1 MVWGII
7 LDRNLFEKAFLK
19 RYKSIWK
26 AEVKDNLATFTA
38 GILKEQTMRKPL
50 LKTLLCLS
58 LLAPFTGSAQDI
70 NVLESGFVNP
80 AEKVQTSVYWYWIS
94 GNISEEGVKKDLYS
108 MKEAGINR
116 AFIGNIGLEG
126 IHTPYKTVPFGSE
139 EWWKILHTA
148 LKTATEL
155 GIEIGIFNSPGWSQS
170 GGPWVKPEQAMR
182 YLASVKAEVSGGK
195 QVEVILAKP
204 DKDFQDVKVI
214 AFPSVEKKATRLS
227 AANTKV
233 TSAMSLQN
241 LNRLIDGDKET
252 VMLFTEKSE
261 KPVAIDFKAD
271 EPFTLRSLQ
280 IFPARQPIQTNARL
294 LVKENG
300 DYRMLSEFK
309 IDRFNAN
316 LNVGFDPYAPV
327 VISVPATTASE
338 FRLKL
343 ANTASGTGLGE
354 VEFSSLPAVER
365 YPEKTLAKMFQTPL
379 PYWHEYQW
387 PVQPETGD
395 PSMVIDPGEVL
406 DISAFL
412 QGDRLVWNAPAR
424 EWTILRTGM
433 LPTGVTNS
441 PADPEATGLEIDKM
455 SRKHVE
461 AHFEAFMGE
470 IYRRIPAEDR
480 ACWKVVVQDSYETG
494 GQNFTDDFLSEFQT
508 RYGYDPLPFLPVY
521 EGYVVK
527 SEDQS
532 DRFLWDLRRLIADK
546 VAYDYVGG
554 LRDVC
559 HKYGLTT
566 WLENYGHWG
575 VPGEFLQYG
584 GQSDEIGGEFWS
596 FGDLGNIENRA
607 ASSCGHIYGK
617 RKISAESFT
626 SGGTPFSCYPAMMK
640 QRGDRFF
647 TEGINNTLLH
657 VYISQPS
664 EEREPGMNAWFSS
677 EFNRL
682 NTWYPQ
688 MDLFTSYLK
697 RVNYMLQQGLN
708 IADVAY
714 FIGED
719 APKMTGIVEPE
730 LPKGYQFDYI
740 NAEVIERD
748 LFVKDGLL
756 TLPHGT
762 QYRILVLPKL
772 ETMRP
777 ELLAKIGKLIE
788 DGAVVLGPAPKR
800 SPSGESF
807 PTADR
812 QVKRLADELWS
823 GLDGRNVKA
832 VKRGKGELLFGMTM
846 EEALKHIG
854 CVPDCGLPAD
864 ALVLYGHRSAGDAE
878 IYFVSNQEDKT
889 IEISPEFRVRSRQ
902 PELWDATTGRIRT
915 LPAYEETAVGT
926 VVPLKLYPYE
936 SAFVVFRRPAV
947 KVAGT
952 GLQLNYPV
960 PQTLVRL
967 DAPWKVS
974 FEKKRRGP
982 ASQTFARLEDIS
994 KNENPD
1000 IRYYSGTI
1008 WYETEFELKKKPE
1021 GELYLNLNDVG
1032 VMAKVK
1038 INDRYAG
1045 GVWTAPYRVNVT
1057 DWVQKGENKVELEVV
1072 TTWMNRLIGDSSL
1085 PESERKTWTPCNSWK
1100 PTDTLQKSGL
1110 IGPVYIESVN

>member
-1 MVWGII
+1 
-7 LDRNLFEKAFLK
+7 
-19 RYKSIWK
+19 
-26 AEVKDNLATFTA
+26 
-38 GILKEQTMRKPL
+38 MRKPL
-50 LKTLLCLS
+50 FKTLLCLS
-58 LLAPFTGSAQDI
+58 LLVPFTGNGQDK
-70 NVLESGFVNP
+70 NALEAGFMNP

-126 IHTPYKTVPFGSE
+126 IHTPYKTVPFYSE
-139 EWWKILHTA
+139 EWWKILHAA

-195 QVEVILAKP
+195 QVEVVLAKP
-204 DKDFQDVKVI
+204 DKDFQDVRVI

-227 AANTKV
+227 AANAKV

-241 LNRLIDGDKET
+241 LNSLIDGDKET
-252 VMLFTEKSE
+252 AVLFTEKSE
-261 KPVAIDFKAD
+261 KPVAIDFRTD
-271 EPFTLRSLQ
+271 QPFTLRSLQ

-300 DYRMLSEFK
+300 GYRMLSEFK

-327 VISVPATTASE
+327 VISVPETTASE
-338 FRLKL
+338 FRLEL
-343 ANTASGTGLGE
+343 ANTASGMGLGE
-354 VEFSSLPAVER
+354 VEFLSLPAVER

-387 PVQPETGD
+387 PVQPEVGD
-395 PSMVIDPGEVL
+395 PSLVIDPGKVL

-412 QGDRLVWNAPAR
+412 QGDRLVWKAPAG

-494 GQNFTDDFLSEFQT
+494 GQNFTDDFLSEFQA
-508 RYGYDPLPFLPVY
+508 RYGYDPLPFLPAY
-521 EGYVVK
+521 EGYVVG
-527 SEDQS
+527 SEDRS

-554 LRDVC
+554 LREVC

-575 VPGEFLQYG
+575 FPGEFLQYG

-617 RKISAESFT
+617 QKISAESFT

-719 APKMTGIVEPE
+719 APKMTGIVDPE

-777 ELLAKIGKLIE
+777 ELLAKIKKLIE

-807 PTADR
+807 PVADR
-812 QVKRLADELWS
+812 QVKKLADELWS
-823 GLDGRNVKA
+823 GLDGRSVKA

-864 ALVLYGHRSAGDAE
+864 APVLYGHRSAEDAD
-878 IYFVSNQEDKT
+878 IYFISNQKDEM
-889 IEISPEFRVRSRQ
+889 IEIRPEFRIRSRQ

-915 LPAYEETAVGT
+915 LPAYEETAAGT

-936 SAFVVFRRPAV
+936 SAFIVFRRSAT
-947 KVAGT
+947 KAEET

-960 PQTLVRL
+960 LQTLVRL

-974 FEKKRRGP
+974 FEEKRRGP

-1008 WYETEFELKKKPE
+1008 WYETEFKLKKKPE

-1038 INDRYAG
+1038 INGQYAG

-1057 DWVQKGENKVELEVV
+1057 DLVRKGKNKVEIEVV
-1072 TTWMNRLIGDSSL
+1072 TTWMNRLIGDSGL

-1110 IGPVYIESVN
+1110 VGPVYIECVN

>member
-1 MVWGII
+1 
-7 LDRNLFEKAFLK
+7 
-19 RYKSIWK
+19 
-26 AEVKDNLATFTA
+26 
-38 GILKEQTMRKPL
+38 MRKPL
-50 LKTLLCLS
+50 FKTLLCLS
-58 LLAPFTGSAQDI
+58 LLVPFTGNGQDK
-70 NVLESGFVNP
+70 NALEAGFMNP

-126 IHTPYKTVPFGSE
+126 IHTPYKTVPFYSE
-139 EWWKILHTA
+139 EWWKILHAA

-195 QVEVILAKP
+195 QVEVVLAKP
-204 DKDFQDVKVI
+204 DKDFQDVRVI

-227 AANTKV
+227 AANAKV

-241 LNRLIDGDKET
+241 LNSLIDGDKET
-252 VMLFTEKSE
+252 AVLFTEKSE
-261 KPVAIDFKAD
+261 KPVAIDFRTD
-271 EPFTLRSLQ
+271 QPFTLRSLQ

-300 DYRMLSEFK
+300 GYRMLSEFK

-327 VISVPATTASE
+327 VISVPETTASE
-338 FRLKL
+338 FRLEL
-343 ANTASGTGLGE
+343 ANTASGMGLGE
-354 VEFSSLPAVER
+354 VEFLSLPAVER

-387 PVQPETGD
+387 PVQPEVGD
-395 PSMVIDPGEVL
+395 PSLVIDPGKVL

-412 QGDRLVWNAPAR
+412 QGDRLIWKAPAG

-494 GQNFTDDFLSEFQT
+494 GQNFTDDFLSEFQA
-508 RYGYDPLPFLPVY
+508 RYGYDPLPFLPAY
-521 EGYVVK
+521 EGYVVG
-527 SEDQS
+527 SEDRS

-575 VPGEFLQYG
+575 FPGEFLQYG

-617 RKISAESFT
+617 QKISVESFT

-719 APKMTGIVEPE
+719 APKMTGIVDPE

-777 ELLAKIGKLIE
+777 ELLAKIKKLIE

-812 QVKRLADELWS
+812 QVEKLAGELWS
-823 GLDGRNVKA
+823 GLDGRSVKA

-846 EEALKHIG
+846 EEALKYIG

-864 ALVLYGHRSAGDAE
+864 APVLYGHRSAGDAD
-878 IYFVSNQEDKT
+878 IYFISNQKDEM
-889 IEISPEFRVRSRQ
+889 IEIRPEFRIRSRQ

-915 LPAYEETAVGT
+915 LPAYEVTAAGT

-936 SAFVVFRRPAV
+936 SAFIVFRRSAT
-947 KVAGT
+947 KAEET

-960 PQTLVRL
+960 LQTLVRL

-974 FEKKRRGP
+974 FEEKRRGP

-1008 WYETEFELKKKPE
+1008 WYETEFKLKKKPE

-1038 INDRYAG
+1038 INGQYAG

-1057 DWVQKGENKVELEVV
+1057 DLVRKGKNKVEIEVV
-1072 TTWMNRLIGDSSL
+1072 TTWMNRLIGDSGL

-1110 IGPVYIESVN
+1110 VGPVYIECVN

>member
-1 MVWGII
+1 
-7 LDRNLFEKAFLK
+7 
-19 RYKSIWK
+19 
-26 AEVKDNLATFTA
+26 
-38 GILKEQTMRKPL
+38 MRKPL
-50 LKTLLCLS
+50 LKTLFSLS
-58 LLAPFTGSAQDI
+58 LLAPFMGSGQDK

-80 AEKVQTSVYWYWIS
+80 AEQVQTSVYWYWIS

-126 IHTPYKTVPFGSE
+126 IQTPYKTVPFYSE
-139 EWWKILHTA
+139 EWWKILHAA

-182 YLASVKAEVSGGK
+182 YLASVKVEVSGGK
-195 QVEVILAKP
+195 QVEVVLTKP

-214 AFPSVEKKATRLS
+214 AFPSIGKKTTRLS

-241 LNRLIDGDKET
+241 LNHLVDGNKET

-261 KPVAIDFKAD
+261 KLVAIDFRTD
-271 EPFTLRSLQ
+271 QPFTLRSLQ

-300 DYRMLSEFK
+300 GYRMLSEFK

-327 VISVPATTASE
+327 VISVPETTASE
-338 FRLKL
+338 FRLEL

-354 VEFSSLPAVER
+354 VEFSSLPIVER

-387 PVQPETGD
+387 PVQPEVGD
-395 PSMVIDPGEVL
+395 PSLVIDPGNVL

-412 QGDRLVWNAPAR
+412 QGDRLVWKAPAG

-494 GQNFTDDFLSEFQT
+494 GQNFTDDFLSEFQA
-508 RYGYDPLPFLPVY
+508 RYGYDPLPFLPAY
-521 EGYVVK
+521 EGYVVG
-527 SEDQS
+527 SEDRS

-554 LRDVC
+554 LREVC
-559 HKYGLTT
+559 HKYGLMT

-575 VPGEFLQYG
+575 FPGEFLQYG

-617 RKISAESFT
+617 QKISAESFT

-719 APKMTGIVEPE
+719 APKMTGIVDPE

-777 ELLAKIGKLIE
+777 ELLAKIKKLIE

-812 QVKRLADELWS
+812 QVEKLAGELGS
-823 GLDGRNVKA
+823 GLDGRSVKA

-846 EEALKHIG
+846 EEALKYIG

-864 ALVLYGHRSAGDAE
+864 APVLYGHRSAGDAD
-878 IYFVSNQEDKT
+878 IYFISNQKDEM
-889 IEISPEFRVRSRQ
+889 IEIRPEFRIRSRQ
-902 PELWDATTGRIRT
+902 PELWDAVTGRIRT
-915 LPAYEETAVGT
+915 LPAYEETATGT
-926 VVPLKLYPYE
+926 VVPLKLHPYE

-947 KVAGT
+947 KAEGT
-952 GLQLNYPV
+952 GLELNYPV

-967 DAPWKVS
+967 DAPWRVS
-974 FEKKRRGP
+974 FEEKRRGP
-982 ASQTFARLEDIS
+982 ASQTFVHLEDIS

-1008 WYETEFELKKKPE
+1008 WYETEFKLKKKPE

-1038 INDRYAG
+1038 INGQYAG
-1045 GVWTAPYRVNVT
+1045 GVWTAPYRVNVS
-1057 DWVQKGENKVELEVV
+1057 DLVRKGKNKVEIEVV
-1072 TTWMNRLIGDSSL
+1072 TTWMNRLIGDSGL

-1100 PTDTLQKSGL
+1100 PADTLQKSGL
-1110 IGPVYIESVN
+1110 IGPVCIECVN

>member
-1 MVWGII
+1 
-7 LDRNLFEKAFLK
+7 
-19 RYKSIWK
+19 
-26 AEVKDNLATFTA
+26 
-38 GILKEQTMRKPL
+38 MRKPL
-50 LKTLLCLS
+50 FKTLLCLS
-58 LLAPFTGSAQDI
+58 LLVPFTGNGQDK
-70 NVLESGFVNP
+70 NALEAGFMNP

-126 IHTPYKTVPFGSE
+126 IHTPYKTVPFYSE
-139 EWWKILHTA
+139 EWWKILHAA

-195 QVEVILAKP
+195 QVEVVLAKP
-204 DKDFQDVKVI
+204 DKDFQDVRVI

-227 AANTKV
+227 AANAKV

-241 LNRLIDGDKET
+241 LNSLIDGDKET
-252 VMLFTEKSE
+252 AVLFTEKSE
-261 KPVAIDFKAD
+261 KPVAIDFRTD
-271 EPFTLRSLQ
+271 QPFTLRSLQ

-300 DYRMLSEFK
+300 GYRMLSEFK

-327 VISVPATTASE
+327 VISVPETTASE
-338 FRLKL
+338 FRLEL
-343 ANTASGTGLGE
+343 ANTASGMGLGE
-354 VEFSSLPAVER
+354 VEFLSLPAVER

-387 PVQPETGD
+387 PVQPEVGD
-395 PSMVIDPGEVL
+395 PSLVIDPGKVL

-412 QGDRLVWNAPAR
+412 QGDRLIWKAPAG

-494 GQNFTDDFLSEFQT
+494 GQNFTDDFLSEFQA
-508 RYGYDPLPFLPVY
+508 RYGYDPLPFLPAY
-521 EGYVVK
+521 EGYVVG
-527 SEDQS
+527 SEDRS

-575 VPGEFLQYG
+575 FPGEFLQYG

-617 RKISAESFT
+617 QKISAESFT

-719 APKMTGIVEPE
+719 APKMTGIVDPE

-756 TLPHGT
+756 MLPHGT

-777 ELLAKIGKLIE
+777 ELLAKIKKLIE

-812 QVKRLADELWS
+812 QVEKLAGELWS
-823 GLDGRNVKA
+823 GLDGRSVKA

-864 ALVLYGHRSAGDAE
+864 APVLYGHRSAEDAD
-878 IYFVSNQEDKT
+878 IYFISNQKDEM
-889 IEISPEFRVRSRQ
+889 IEIRPEFRIRSRQ

-915 LPAYEETAVGT
+915 LPAYEVTAAGT

-936 SAFVVFRRPAV
+936 SAFIVFRRSAT
-947 KVAGT
+947 KAEET

-960 PQTLVRL
+960 LQTLVRL

-974 FEKKRRGP
+974 FEEKRRGP

-1008 WYETEFELKKKPE
+1008 WYETEFKLKKKPE

-1038 INDRYAG
+1038 INGQYAG

-1057 DWVQKGENKVELEVV
+1057 DLVRKGKNKVEIEVV
-1072 TTWMNRLIGDSSL
+1072 TTWMNRLIGDSGL

-1110 IGPVYIESVN
+1110 VGPVYIECVN

>member
-1 MVWGII
+1 
-7 LDRNLFEKAFLK
+7 
-19 RYKSIWK
+19 
-26 AEVKDNLATFTA
+26 
-38 GILKEQTMRKPL
+38 MRKPL
-50 LKTLLCLS
+50 FKTLLCLS
-58 LLAPFTGSAQDI
+58 LLVPFTGNGQDK
-70 NVLESGFVNP
+70 NALEAGFMNP

-126 IHTPYKTVPFGSE
+126 IHTPYKTVPFYSE
-139 EWWKILHTA
+139 EWWKILHAA

-195 QVEVILAKP
+195 QVEVVLAKP
-204 DKDFQDVKVI
+204 DKDFQDVRVI
-214 AFPSVEKKATRLS
+214 AFPSVGKKATRLS
-227 AANTKV
+227 AANAKV

-241 LNRLIDGDKET
+241 LNSLIDGDKET
-252 VMLFTEKSE
+252 AVLFTEKSE
-261 KPVAIDFKAD
+261 KPVAIDFRTD
-271 EPFTLRSLQ
+271 QPFTLRSLQ

-300 DYRMLSEFK
+300 GYRMLSEFK

-327 VISVPATTASE
+327 VISVPETTASE
-338 FRLKL
+338 FRLEL
-343 ANTASGTGLGE
+343 ANTASGMGLGE
-354 VEFSSLPAVER
+354 VEFLSLPAVER

-387 PVQPETGD
+387 PVQPEVGD
-395 PSMVIDPGEVL
+395 PSLVIDPGKVL

-412 QGDRLVWNAPAR
+412 QGDRLVWKAPAG

-494 GQNFTDDFLSEFQT
+494 GQNFTDDFLSEFQA
-508 RYGYDPLPFLPVY
+508 RYGYDPLPFLPAY
-521 EGYVVK
+521 EGYVVG
-527 SEDQS
+527 SEDRS

-554 LRDVC
+554 LREVC

-575 VPGEFLQYG
+575 FPGEFLQYG

-617 RKISAESFT
+617 QKISAESFT

-719 APKMTGIVEPE
+719 APKMTGIVDPE

-777 ELLAKIGKLIE
+777 ELLDKIKKLIE

-812 QVKRLADELWS
+812 QVEKLAGELWS
-823 GLDGRNVKA
+823 GLDGRSVKA

-846 EEALKHIG
+846 EEALKYIG

-864 ALVLYGHRSAGDAE
+864 APVLYGHRSAGDAD
-878 IYFVSNQEDKT
+878 IYFISNQKDEM
-889 IEISPEFRVRSRQ
+889 IEIRPEFRIRSRQ

-915 LPAYEETAVGT
+915 LPAYEETAAGT

-936 SAFVVFRRPAV
+936 SAFVVFRRPAT
-947 KVAGT
+947 KAEGT

-960 PQTLVRL
+960 LQTLVRL

-974 FEKKRRGP
+974 FEEKRRGP

-1008 WYETEFELKKKPE
+1008 WYETEFKLKKKPE

-1038 INDRYAG
+1038 INGQYAG

-1057 DWVQKGENKVELEVV
+1057 DLVRKGKNKVEIEVV
-1072 TTWMNRLIGDSSL
+1072 TTWMNRLIGDSGL

-1110 IGPVYIESVN
+1110 VGPVYIECVN

>member
-1 MVWGII
+1 
-7 LDRNLFEKAFLK
+7 
-19 RYKSIWK
+19 
-26 AEVKDNLATFTA
+26 
-38 GILKEQTMRKPL
+38 MRKPL
-50 LKTLLCLS
+50 FKTLLCLS
-58 LLAPFTGSAQDI
+58 LLVPFTGNGQDK
-70 NVLESGFVNP
+70 NALEAGFMNP

-126 IHTPYKTVPFGSE
+126 IHTPYKTVPFYSE
-139 EWWKILHTA
+139 EWWKILHAA

-195 QVEVILAKP
+195 QVEVVLAKP
-204 DKDFQDVKVI
+204 DKDFQDVRVI

-227 AANTKV
+227 AANAKV

-241 LNRLIDGDKET
+241 LNHLVDGNKET

-261 KPVAIDFKAD
+261 KPVAIDFRTD
-271 EPFTLRSLQ
+271 QPFTLRSLQ

-300 DYRMLSEFK
+300 GYRMLSEFK

-327 VISVPATTASE
+327 VISVPETTASE
-338 FRLKL
+338 FRLEL

-354 VEFSSLPAVER
+354 VEFLSLPAVER

-387 PVQPETGD
+387 SVQPEVGD
-395 PSMVIDPGEVL
+395 PSLVIDPGKVL

-412 QGDRLVWNAPAR
+412 QGDRLIWKAPAG

-494 GQNFTDDFLSEFQT
+494 GQNFTDDFLSEFQA
-508 RYGYDPLPFLPVY
+508 RYGYDPLPFLPAY
-521 EGYVVK
+521 EGYVVG
-527 SEDQS
+527 SEDRS

-554 LRDVC
+554 LREVC

-575 VPGEFLQYG
+575 FPGEFLQYG

-617 RKISAESFT
+617 QKISAESFT

-719 APKMTGIVEPE
+719 APKMTGIVDPE

-777 ELLAKIGKLIE
+777 ELLAKIKKLIE

-812 QVKRLADELWS
+812 QVEKLADELWS
-823 GLDGRNVKA
+823 GLDGRSVKA

-846 EEALKHIG
+846 EEALKYIG

-864 ALVLYGHRSAGDAE
+864 APVLYGHRSAGDAD
-878 IYFVSNQEDKT
+878 IYFISNQKDEM
-889 IEISPEFRVRSRQ
+889 IEIRPEFRIRSRQ

-915 LPAYEETAVGT
+915 LPAYEETAAGT

-936 SAFVVFRRPAV
+936 SAFIVFRRPAT
-947 KVAGT
+947 KAEGT

-960 PQTLVRL
+960 LQTLGRL

-974 FEKKRRGP
+974 FEEKRRGP

-1008 WYETEFELKKKPE
+1008 WYETEFKLKKKPE

-1038 INDRYAG
+1038 INGQYAG

-1057 DWVQKGENKVELEVV
+1057 DLVRKGKNKVEIEVV
-1072 TTWMNRLIGDSSL
+1072 TTWMNRLIGDSGL

-1110 IGPVYIESVN
+1110 VGPVYIECVN

>member
-1 MVWGII
+1 
-7 LDRNLFEKAFLK
+7 
-19 RYKSIWK
+19 
-26 AEVKDNLATFTA
+26 
-38 GILKEQTMRKPL
+38 MRKPL
-50 LKTLLCLS
+50 FKTLLCLS
-58 LLAPFTGSAQDI
+58 LLVPFTGNGQDK
-70 NVLESGFVNP
+70 NALEAGFMNP

-126 IHTPYKTVPFGSE
+126 IHTPYKTVPFYSE
-139 EWWKILHTA
+139 EWWKILHAA

-204 DKDFQDVKVI
+204 DKDFQDVRVI
-214 AFPSVEKKATRLS
+214 AFPSVGKKATRLS
-227 AANTKV
+227 AANAKV

-241 LNRLIDGDKET
+241 LNSLIDGDKET
-252 VMLFTEKSE
+252 AVLFTEKSE
-261 KPVAIDFKAD
+261 KPVAIDFRTD
-271 EPFTLRSLQ
+271 QPFTLRSLQ

-300 DYRMLSEFK
+300 GYRMLSEFK

-327 VISVPATTASE
+327 VISVPETTASE
-338 FRLKL
+338 FRLEL

-354 VEFSSLPAVER
+354 VEFLSLPAVER

-387 PVQPETGD
+387 PVQPEVGD
-395 PSMVIDPGEVL
+395 PSLVIDPGKVL

-412 QGDRLVWNAPAR
+412 QGDRLIWKAPAG

-494 GQNFTDDFLSEFQT
+494 GQNFTDDFLSEFQA
-508 RYGYDPLPFLPVY
+508 RYGYDPLPFLPAY
-521 EGYVVK
+521 EGYVVG
-527 SEDQS
+527 SEDRS

-575 VPGEFLQYG
+575 FPGEFLQYG

-617 RKISAESFT
+617 QKISAESFT

-719 APKMTGIVEPE
+719 APKMTGIVDPE

-777 ELLAKIGKLIE
+777 ELLAKIKKLIE

-812 QVKRLADELWS
+812 QVEKLAGELWS
-823 GLDGRNVKA
+823 GLDGRSVKA

-846 EEALKHIG
+846 EEALKYIG

-864 ALVLYGHRSAGDAE
+864 APVLYGHRSAGDAD
-878 IYFVSNQEDKT
+878 IYFISNQKDEM
-889 IEISPEFRVRSRQ
+889 IEIRPEFRIRSRQ

-915 LPAYEETAVGT
+915 LPAYEETAAGT

-936 SAFVVFRRPAV
+936 SAFVVFRRPAT
-947 KVAGT
+947 KAEGT

-960 PQTLVRL
+960 LQTLVRL

-974 FEKKRRGP
+974 FEEKRRGP

-1008 WYETEFELKKKPE
+1008 WYETEFKLKKKPE

-1038 INDRYAG
+1038 INGQYAG

-1057 DWVQKGENKVELEVV
+1057 DLVRKGKNKVEIEVV
-1072 TTWMNRLIGDSSL
+1072 TTWMNRLIGDSGL

-1110 IGPVYIESVN
+1110 VGPVYIECVN

>member
-1 MVWGII
+1 
-7 LDRNLFEKAFLK
+7 
-19 RYKSIWK
+19 
-26 AEVKDNLATFTA
+26 
-38 GILKEQTMRKPL
+38 MRKPL
-50 LKTLLCLS
+50 FKTLLCLS
-58 LLAPFTGSAQDI
+58 LLVPFTGNGQDK
-70 NVLESGFVNP
+70 NALEAGFMNP

-126 IHTPYKTVPFGSE
+126 IHTPYKTVPFYSE
-139 EWWKILHTA
+139 EWWKILHAA

-195 QVEVILAKP
+195 QVEVVLAKP
-204 DKDFQDVKVI
+204 DKDFQDVRVI

-227 AANTKV
+227 VANAKV

-241 LNRLIDGDKET
+241 LNSLIDGDKET
-252 VMLFTEKSE
+252 AVLFTEKSE
-261 KPVAIDFKAD
+261 KPVAIDFRTD
-271 EPFTLRSLQ
+271 QPFTLRSLQ

-300 DYRMLSEFK
+300 GYRMLSEFK

-327 VISVPATTASE
+327 VISVPETTASE
-338 FRLKL
+338 FRLEL

-354 VEFSSLPAVER
+354 VEFLSLPAVER

-387 PVQPETGD
+387 SVQPEVGD
-395 PSMVIDPGEVL
+395 PSLVIDPGKVL

-412 QGDRLVWNAPAR
+412 QGDRLIWKAPAG

-494 GQNFTDDFLSEFQT
+494 GQNFTDDFLSEFQA
-508 RYGYDPLPFLPVY
+508 RYGYDPLPFLPAY
-521 EGYVVK
+521 EGYVVG
-527 SEDQS
+527 SEDRS

-554 LRDVC
+554 LREVC

-575 VPGEFLQYG
+575 FPGEFLQYG

-617 RKISAESFT
+617 QKISAESFT

-719 APKMTGIVEPE
+719 APKMTGIVDPE

-777 ELLAKIGKLIE
+777 ELLAKIKKLIE

-812 QVKRLADELWS
+812 QVEKLAGELWS
-823 GLDGRNVKA
+823 GLDGRSVKA

-846 EEALKHIG
+846 EEALKYIG

-864 ALVLYGHRSAGDAE
+864 APVLYGHRSAGDAD
-878 IYFVSNQEDKT
+878 IYFISNQKDEM
-889 IEISPEFRVRSRQ
+889 IEIRPEFRIRSRQ

-915 LPAYEETAVGT
+915 LPAYEETAAGT

-936 SAFVVFRRPAV
+936 SAFVVFRRPAT
-947 KVAGT
+947 KAEGT

-960 PQTLVRL
+960 LQTLVRL
-967 DAPWKVS
+967 DAPWKVF
-974 FEKKRRGP
+974 FEEKRRGP

-1008 WYETEFELKKKPE
+1008 WYETEFKLKKKPE

-1038 INDRYAG
+1038 INGQYAG

-1057 DWVQKGENKVELEVV
+1057 DLVRKGKNKVEIEVV
-1072 TTWMNRLIGDSSL
+1072 TTWMNRLIGDSGL

-1110 IGPVYIESVN
+1110 VGPVYIECVN

>member
-1 MVWGII
+1 
-7 LDRNLFEKAFLK
+7 
-19 RYKSIWK
+19 
-26 AEVKDNLATFTA
+26 
-38 GILKEQTMRKPL
+38 MRKPL
-50 LKTLLCLS
+50 FKTLLCLS
-58 LLAPFTGSAQDI
+58 LLMPFTGNGQERNA
-70 NVLESGFVNP
+70 LESGFMNP

-126 IHTPYKTVPFGSE
+126 IHTPYKTVPFYSE
-139 EWWKILHTA
+139 EWWKILHAA

-195 QVEVILAKP
+195 QVEVVLAKP

-214 AFPSVEKKATRLS
+214 AFPSVGKKAARLS
-227 AANTKV
+227 VANAKV
-233 TSAMSLQN
+233 TSAMPLQN
-241 LNRLIDGDKET
+241 LNSLIDGDKET
-252 VMLFTEKSE
+252 AVLFTEKSE
-261 KPVAIDFKAD
+261 KPVAIDFRAD
-271 EPFTLRSLQ
+271 VPFTLRSLQ
-280 IFPARQPIQTNARL
+280 IFPARQPIQANARL
-294 LVKENG
+294 WVKENG
-300 DYRMLSEFK
+300 AYRMLSEFK
-309 IDRFNAN
+309 LDRFNAN

-327 VISVPATTASE
+327 VVSVPATTASE
-338 FRLKL
+338 FRLEL
-343 ANTASGTGLGE
+343 ANVGPGMGLSE

-387 PVQPETGD
+387 PVQPETDD
-395 PSMVIDPGEVL
+395 PSLVIDPGKVL

-412 QGDRLVWNAPAR
+412 QGDRLVWKAPAG

-455 SRKHVE
+455 SRKHVK

-494 GQNFTDDFLSEFQT
+494 GQNFTDDFLSEFQA

-532 DRFLWDLRRLIADK
+532 DRFLWDLRRLVADK
-546 VAYDYVGG
+546 IAYDYVGG

-575 VPGEFLQYG
+575 FPGEFLQYG

-617 RKISAESFT
+617 QKISAESFT

-719 APKMTGIVEPE
+719 APKMTGIVDPE

-777 ELLAKIGKLIE
+777 ELLAKIKKLIE
-788 DGAVVLGPAPKR
+788 DGAVVLG
-800 SPSGESF
+800 
-807 PTADR
+807 
-812 QVKRLADELWS
+812 RL
-823 GLDGRNVKA
+823 RNVRR
-832 VKRGKGELLFGMTM
+832 VENLTKR
-846 EEALKHIG
+846 
-854 CVPDCGLPAD
+854 P
-864 ALVLYGHRSAGDAE
+864 
-878 IYFVSNQEDKT
+878 
-889 IEISPEFRVRSRQ
+889 
-902 PELWDATTGRIRT
+902 TGR
-915 LPAYEETAVGT
+915 LKNWPA
-926 VVPLKLYPYE
+926 
-936 SAFVVFRRPAV
+936 
-947 KVAGT
+947 
-952 GLQLNYPV
+952 NY
-960 PQTLVRL
+960 
-967 DAPWKVS
+967 
-974 FEKKRRGP
+974 GP
-982 ASQTFARLEDIS
+982 
-994 KNENPD
+994 
-1000 IRYYSGTI
+1000 
-1008 WYETEFELKKKPE
+1008 
-1021 GELYLNLNDVG
+1021 
-1032 VMAKVK
+1032 
-1038 INDRYAG
+1038 
-1045 GVWTAPYRVNVT
+1045 VWT
-1057 DWVQKGENKVELEVV
+1057 GEA
-1072 TTWMNRLIGDSSL
+1072 
-1085 PESERKTWTPCNSWK
+1085 
-1100 PTDTLQKSGL
+1100 
-1110 IGPVYIESVN
+1110 

>member
-1 MVWGII
+1 
-7 LDRNLFEKAFLK
+7 
-19 RYKSIWK
+19 
-26 AEVKDNLATFTA
+26 
-38 GILKEQTMRKPL
+38 MRKPL
-50 LKTLLCLS
+50 FKTLLCLS
-58 LLAPFTGSAQDI
+58 LLVPFTGNGQDK
-70 NVLESGFVNP
+70 NALEAGFMNP

-126 IHTPYKTVPFGSE
+126 IHTPYKTVPFYSE
-139 EWWKILHTA
+139 EWWKILHAA

-195 QVEVILAKP
+195 QVEVVLAKP
-204 DKDFQDVKVI
+204 DKDFQDVRVI

-227 AANTKV
+227 AANAKV

-241 LNRLIDGDKET
+241 LNSLIDGDKET
-252 VMLFTEKSE
+252 AVLFTEKSE
-261 KPVAIDFKAD
+261 KPVAIDFRTD
-271 EPFTLRSLQ
+271 QPFTLRSLQ

-300 DYRMLSEFK
+300 GYRMLSEFK

-327 VISVPATTASE
+327 VISVPETTASE
-338 FRLKL
+338 FRLEL
-343 ANTASGTGLGE
+343 ANTASGMGLGE
-354 VEFSSLPAVER
+354 VEFLSLPAVER

-387 PVQPETGD
+387 PVQPEVGD
-395 PSMVIDPGEVL
+395 PSLVIDPGKVL

-412 QGDRLVWNAPAR
+412 QGDRFVWKAPAG

-494 GQNFTDDFLSEFQT
+494 GQNFTDDFLSEFQA
-508 RYGYDPLPFLPVY
+508 RYGYDPLPFLPAY
-521 EGYVVK
+521 EGYVVG
-527 SEDQS
+527 SEDRS

-575 VPGEFLQYG
+575 FPGEFLQYG

-617 RKISAESFT
+617 QKISAESFT

-719 APKMTGIVEPE
+719 APKMTGIVDPE

-777 ELLAKIGKLIE
+777 ELLAKIKKLIE

-812 QVKRLADELWS
+812 QVEKLAGELWS
-823 GLDGRNVKA
+823 GLDGRSVKA

-846 EEALKHIG
+846 EEALKYIG

-864 ALVLYGHRSAGDAE
+864 APVLYGHRSAGDAD
-878 IYFVSNQEDKT
+878 IYFISNQKDEM
-889 IEISPEFRVRSRQ
+889 IEIRPEFRIRSRQ

-915 LPAYEETAVGT
+915 LPAYEVTAAGT

-936 SAFVVFRRPAV
+936 SAFIVFRRSAT
-947 KVAGT
+947 KAEGT

-960 PQTLVRL
+960 LQTLVRL

-974 FEKKRRGP
+974 FEEKRRGP

-1008 WYETEFELKKKPE
+1008 WYETEFKLKKKPE

-1038 INDRYAG
+1038 INGQYAG

-1057 DWVQKGENKVELEVV
+1057 DLVRKGKNKVEIEVV
-1072 TTWMNRLIGDSSL
+1072 TTWMNRLIGDSGL

-1110 IGPVYIESVN
+1110 VGPVYIECVN

>member
-1 MVWGII
+1 
-7 LDRNLFEKAFLK
+7 
-19 RYKSIWK
+19 
-26 AEVKDNLATFTA
+26 
-38 GILKEQTMRKPL
+38 MRKPL
-50 LKTLLCLS
+50 FKTLLCLS
-58 LLAPFTGSAQDI
+58 LLVPFTGNGQDK
-70 NVLESGFVNP
+70 NALEAGFMNP

-126 IHTPYKTVPFGSE
+126 IHTPYKTVPFYSE
-139 EWWKILHTA
+139 EWWKILHAA

-195 QVEVILAKP
+195 QVEVVLAKP
-204 DKDFQDVKVI
+204 DKDFQDVRVI

-227 AANTKV
+227 AANAKV

-241 LNRLIDGDKET
+241 LNSLIDGDKET
-252 VMLFTEKSE
+252 AVLFTEKSE
-261 KPVAIDFKAD
+261 KPVAIDFRTD
-271 EPFTLRSLQ
+271 QPFTLRSLQ

-300 DYRMLSEFK
+300 GYRMLSEFK

-327 VISVPATTASE
+327 VISVPETTASE
-338 FRLKL
+338 FRLEL
-343 ANTASGTGLGE
+343 ANTASGMGLGE
-354 VEFSSLPAVER
+354 VEFLSLPAVER

-387 PVQPETGD
+387 PVQPEVGD
-395 PSMVIDPGEVL
+395 PSLVIDPGKVL

-412 QGDRLVWNAPAR
+412 QGDRLVWKAPAG

-494 GQNFTDDFLSEFQT
+494 GQNFTDDFLSEFQA
-508 RYGYDPLPFLPVY
+508 RYGYDPLPFLPAY
-521 EGYVVK
+521 EGYVVG
-527 SEDQS
+527 SEDRS

-554 LRDVC
+554 LREVC

-575 VPGEFLQYG
+575 FPGEFLQYG

-617 RKISAESFT
+617 QKISAESFT

-719 APKMTGIVEPE
+719 APKMTGIVDPE

-777 ELLAKIGKLIE
+777 ELLAKIKKLIE

-812 QVKRLADELWS
+812 QVEKLAGELWS
-823 GLDGRNVKA
+823 GLDGRSVKA

-846 EEALKHIG
+846 EEALKYIG

-864 ALVLYGHRSAGDAE
+864 APVLYGHRSAGDAD
-878 IYFVSNQEDKT
+878 IYFISNQKDEM
-889 IEISPEFRVRSRQ
+889 IEIRPEFRIRSRQ
-902 PELWDATTGRIRT
+902 PEL
-915 LPAYEETAVGT
+915 
-926 VVPLKLYPYE
+926 
-936 SAFVVFRRPAV
+936 
-947 KVAGT
+947 
-952 GLQLNYPV
+952 
-960 PQTLVRL
+960 
-967 DAPWKVS
+967 
-974 FEKKRRGP
+974 
-982 ASQTFARLEDIS
+982 
-994 KNENPD
+994 
-1000 IRYYSGTI
+1000 
-1008 WYETEFELKKKPE
+1008 
-1021 GELYLNLNDVG
+1021 
-1032 VMAKVK
+1032 
-1038 INDRYAG
+1038 
-1045 GVWTAPYRVNVT
+1045 
-1057 DWVQKGENKVELEVV
+1057 
-1072 TTWMNRLIGDSSL
+1072 
-1085 PESERKTWTPCNSWK
+1085 
-1100 PTDTLQKSGL
+1100 
-1110 IGPVYIESVN
+1110 

>member
-1 MVWGII
+1 
-7 LDRNLFEKAFLK
+7 
-19 RYKSIWK
+19 
-26 AEVKDNLATFTA
+26 
-38 GILKEQTMRKPL
+38 MRKPL
-50 LKTLLCLS
+50 FKTLLCLS
-58 LLAPFTGSAQDI
+58 LLVPFTGNGQDK
-70 NVLESGFVNP
+70 NALEAGFMNP

-126 IHTPYKTVPFGSE
+126 IHTPYKTVPFYSE
-139 EWWKILHTA
+139 EWWKILHAA

-195 QVEVILAKP
+195 QVEVVLAKP
-204 DKDFQDVKVI
+204 DKDFQDVRVI

-227 AANTKV
+227 AANAKV

-241 LNRLIDGDKET
+241 LNSLIDGDKET
-252 VMLFTEKSE
+252 AVLFTEKSE
-261 KPVAIDFKAD
+261 KPVAIDFRTD
-271 EPFTLRSLQ
+271 QPFTLRSLQ

-300 DYRMLSEFK
+300 GYRMLSEFK

-327 VISVPATTASE
+327 VISVPETTASE
-338 FRLKL
+338 FRLEL
-343 ANTASGTGLGE
+343 ANTASGMGLGE
-354 VEFSSLPAVER
+354 VEFLSLPAVER

-387 PVQPETGD
+387 PVQPEVGD
-395 PSMVIDPGEVL
+395 PSLVIDPGKVL

-412 QGDRLVWNAPAR
+412 QGDRLVWKAPAG

-494 GQNFTDDFLSEFQT
+494 GQNFTDDFLSEFQA
-508 RYGYDPLPFLPVY
+508 RYGYDPLPFLPAY
-521 EGYVVK
+521 EGYVVG
-527 SEDQS
+527 SEDRS

-554 LRDVC
+554 LREVC

-575 VPGEFLQYG
+575 FPGEFLQYG
-584 GQSDEIGGEFWS
+584 GQSDEIGREFWS

-617 RKISAESFT
+617 QKISAESFT

-719 APKMTGIVEPE
+719 APKMTGIVDPE

-777 ELLAKIGKLIE
+777 ELLAKIKKLIE

-812 QVKRLADELWS
+812 QVEKLAGELWS
-823 GLDGRNVKA
+823 GLDGRSVKA

-846 EEALKHIG
+846 EEALKYIG

-864 ALVLYGHRSAGDAE
+864 APVLYGHRSAGDAD
-878 IYFVSNQEDKT
+878 IYFISNQKDEM
-889 IEISPEFRVRSRQ
+889 IEIRPEFRIRSRQ

-915 LPAYEETAVGT
+915 LPAYEETAAGT

-936 SAFVVFRRPAV
+936 SAFVVFRRPAT
-947 KVAGT
+947 KAEGT

-960 PQTLVRL
+960 LQTLVRL

-974 FEKKRRGP
+974 FEEKRRGP

-1008 WYETEFELKKKPE
+1008 WYETEFKLKKKPE

-1038 INDRYAG
+1038 INGQYAG

-1057 DWVQKGENKVELEVV
+1057 DLVRKGKNKVEIEVV
-1072 TTWMNRLIGDSSL
+1072 TTWMNRLIGDSGL

-1110 IGPVYIESVN
+1110 VGPVYIECVN

>member
-1 MVWGII
+1 
-7 LDRNLFEKAFLK
+7 
-19 RYKSIWK
+19 
-26 AEVKDNLATFTA
+26 
-38 GILKEQTMRKPL
+38 MRKPL
-50 LKTLLCLS
+50 FKTLLCLS
-58 LLAPFTGSAQDI
+58 LLVPFTGNGQDK
-70 NVLESGFVNP
+70 NALEAGFMNP

-126 IHTPYKTVPFGSE
+126 IHTPYKTVPFYSE
-139 EWWKILHTA
+139 EWWKILHAA

-195 QVEVILAKP
+195 QVEVVLAKP
-204 DKDFQDVKVI
+204 DKDFQDVRVI
-214 AFPSVEKKATRLS
+214 AFPSVGKKATRLS
-227 AANTKV
+227 AANAKV

-241 LNRLIDGDKET
+241 LNSLIDGDKET
-252 VMLFTEKSE
+252 AVLFTEKSE
-261 KPVAIDFKAD
+261 KPVAIDFRTD
-271 EPFTLRSLQ
+271 QPFTLHSLQ

-300 DYRMLSEFK
+300 GYRMLSEFK

-327 VISVPATTASE
+327 VISVPETTASE
-338 FRLKL
+338 FRLEL
-343 ANTASGTGLGE
+343 ANTASGMGLGE
-354 VEFSSLPAVER
+354 VEFLSLPAVER

-387 PVQPETGD
+387 PVQPEVGD
-395 PSMVIDPGEVL
+395 PSLVIDPGKVL

-412 QGDRLVWNAPAR
+412 QGDRLVWKAPAG

-494 GQNFTDDFLSEFQT
+494 GQNFTDDFLSEFQA
-508 RYGYDPLPFLPVY
+508 RYGYDPLPFLPAY
-521 EGYVVK
+521 EGYVVG
-527 SEDQS
+527 SEDRS

-546 VAYDYVGG
+546 VAYFYVGG

-575 VPGEFLQYG
+575 FPGEFLQYG

-617 RKISAESFT
+617 QKISVESFT

-719 APKMTGIVEPE
+719 APKMTGIVDPE

-777 ELLAKIGKLIE
+777 ELLAKIKKLIE

-812 QVKRLADELWS
+812 QVEKLAGELWS
-823 GLDGRNVKA
+823 GLDGRSVKA

-846 EEALKHIG
+846 EEALKYIG

-864 ALVLYGHRSAGDAE
+864 APVLYGHRSAEDAD
-878 IYFVSNQEDKT
+878 IYFISNQKDEM
-889 IEISPEFRVRSRQ
+889 IEIRPEFRIRSRQ

-915 LPAYEETAVGT
+915 LPAYEETAAGT

-936 SAFVVFRRPAV
+936 SAFVVFRRPAT
-947 KVAGT
+947 KAEGT

-960 PQTLVRL
+960 LQTLVRL

-974 FEKKRRGP
+974 FEEKRRGP

-1008 WYETEFELKKKPE
+1008 WYETEFKLKKKPE

-1038 INDRYAG
+1038 INGQYAG

-1057 DWVQKGENKVELEVV
+1057 DLVRKGKNKVEIEVV
-1072 TTWMNRLIGDSSL
+1072 TTWMNRLIGDSGL

-1110 IGPVYIESVN
+1110 VGPVYIECVN

>member
-1 MVWGII
+1 
-7 LDRNLFEKAFLK
+7 
-19 RYKSIWK
+19 
-26 AEVKDNLATFTA
+26 
-38 GILKEQTMRKPL
+38 MRKPL
-50 LKTLLCLS
+50 FKTLLCLS
-58 LLAPFTGSAQDI
+58 LLVPFTGNGQDK
-70 NVLESGFVNP
+70 NALEAGFMNP

-126 IHTPYKTVPFGSE
+126 IHTPYKTVPFYSE
-139 EWWKILHTA
+139 EWWKILHAA

-204 DKDFQDVKVI
+204 DKDFQDVRVI
-214 AFPSVEKKATRLS
+214 AFPSVGKKATRLS
-227 AANTKV
+227 AANAKV

-241 LNRLIDGDKET
+241 LNSLIDGDKET
-252 VMLFTEKSE
+252 AVLFTEKSE
-261 KPVAIDFKAD
+261 KPVAIDFRTD
-271 EPFTLRSLQ
+271 QPFTLRSLQ

-300 DYRMLSEFK
+300 GYRMLSEFK

-327 VISVPATTASE
+327 VISVPETTASE
-338 FRLKL
+338 FRLEL

-354 VEFSSLPAVER
+354 VEFLSLPAVER

-387 PVQPETGD
+387 PVQPEVGD
-395 PSMVIDPGEVL
+395 PSLVIDPGKVL

-412 QGDRLVWNAPAR
+412 QGDRLIWKAPAG

-494 GQNFTDDFLSEFQT
+494 GQNFTDDFLSEFQA
-508 RYGYDPLPFLPVY
+508 RYGYDPLPFLPAY
-521 EGYVVK
+521 EGYVVG
-527 SEDQS
+527 SEDRS

-575 VPGEFLQYG
+575 FPGEFLQYG

-617 RKISAESFT
+617 QKISAESFT

-719 APKMTGIVEPE
+719 APKMTGIVDPE

-777 ELLAKIGKLIE
+777 ELLAKIKKLIE

-812 QVKRLADELWS
+812 QVEKLAGELWS
-823 GLDGRNVKA
+823 GLDGRSVKA
-832 VKRGKGELLFGMTM
+832 VKRGKGELLFGC
-846 EEALKHIG
+846 L
-854 CVPDCGLPAD
+854 
-864 ALVLYGHRSAGDAE
+864 LY
-878 IYFVSNQEDKT
+878 T
-889 IEISPEFRVRSRQ
+889 SPSPR
-902 PELWDATTGRIRT
+902 D
-915 LPAYEETAVGT
+915 
-926 VVPLKLYPYE
+926 
-936 SAFVVFRRPAV
+936 
-947 KVAGT
+947 
-952 GLQLNYPV
+952 
-960 PQTLVRL
+960 
-967 DAPWKVS
+967 
-974 FEKKRRGP
+974 
-982 ASQTFARLEDIS
+982 
-994 KNENPD
+994 
-1000 IRYYSGTI
+1000 
-1008 WYETEFELKKKPE
+1008 
-1021 GELYLNLNDVG
+1021 
-1032 VMAKVK
+1032 
-1038 INDRYAG
+1038 
-1045 GVWTAPYRVNVT
+1045 
-1057 DWVQKGENKVELEVV
+1057 
-1072 TTWMNRLIGDSSL
+1072 
-1085 PESERKTWTPCNSWK
+1085 
-1100 PTDTLQKSGL
+1100 
-1110 IGPVYIESVN
+1110 

>member
-1 MVWGII
+1 
-7 LDRNLFEKAFLK
+7 
-19 RYKSIWK
+19 
-26 AEVKDNLATFTA
+26 
-38 GILKEQTMRKPL
+38 MRKPL
-50 LKTLLCLS
+50 FKTLLCLS
-58 LLAPFTGSAQDI
+58 LLVPFTGNGQDK
-70 NVLESGFVNP
+70 NALEAGFMNP

-126 IHTPYKTVPFGSE
+126 IHTPYKTVPFYSE
-139 EWWKILHTA
+139 EWWKILHAA

-195 QVEVILAKP
+195 QVEVVLAKP
-204 DKDFQDVKVI
+204 DKDFQDVRVI

-227 AANTKV
+227 AANAKV

-241 LNRLIDGDKET
+241 LNSLIDGDKET
-252 VMLFTEKSE
+252 AVLFTEKSE
-261 KPVAIDFKAD
+261 KPVAIDFRTD
-271 EPFTLRSLQ
+271 QPFTLRSLQ

-300 DYRMLSEFK
+300 GYRMLSEFK

-327 VISVPATTASE
+327 VISVPETTASE
-338 FRLKL
+338 FRLEL
-343 ANTASGTGLGE
+343 ANTASGMGLGE
-354 VEFSSLPAVER
+354 VEFLSLPAVER

-387 PVQPETGD
+387 PVQPEVGD
-395 PSMVIDPGEVL
+395 PSLVIDPGKVL

-412 QGDRLVWNAPAR
+412 QGDRLIWKAPAG

-494 GQNFTDDFLSEFQT
+494 GQNFTDDFLSEFQA
-508 RYGYDPLPFLPVY
+508 RYGYDPLPFLPAY
-521 EGYVVK
+521 EGYVVG
-527 SEDQS
+527 SEDRS

-575 VPGEFLQYG
+575 FPGEFLQYG

-617 RKISAESFT
+617 QKISVESFT

-719 APKMTGIVEPE
+719 APKMTGIVDPE

-777 ELLAKIGKLIE
+777 ELLAKIKKLIE

-812 QVKRLADELWS
+812 QVEKLAGELWS
-823 GLDGRNVKA
+823 GLDGRSVKA

-846 EEALKHIG
+846 EEALKYIG

-864 ALVLYGHRSAGDAE
+864 APVLYGHRSAGDAD
-878 IYFVSNQEDKT
+878 IYFISNQKDEM
-889 IEISPEFRVRSRQ
+889 IEIRPEFRIRSRQ

-915 LPAYEETAVGT
+915 LPAYEVTAAGT

-936 SAFVVFRRPAV
+936 SAFVVFRRPAT
-947 KVAGT
+947 KAEGT

-960 PQTLVRL
+960 LQTLVRL

-974 FEKKRRGP
+974 FEEKRRGP

-1008 WYETEFELKKKPE
+1008 WYETEFKLKKKPE

-1038 INDRYAG
+1038 INGQYAG

-1057 DWVQKGENKVELEVV
+1057 DLVRKGKNKVEIEVV
-1072 TTWMNRLIGDSSL
+1072 TTWMNRLIGDSGL

-1110 IGPVYIESVN
+1110 VGPVYIECVN

>member
-1 MVWGII
+1 
-7 LDRNLFEKAFLK
+7 
-19 RYKSIWK
+19 
-26 AEVKDNLATFTA
+26 
-38 GILKEQTMRKPL
+38 MRKPL
-50 LKTLLCLS
+50 FKTLLCLS
-58 LLAPFTGSAQDI
+58 LLVPFTGNGQDK
-70 NVLESGFVNP
+70 NALEAGFMNP

-126 IHTPYKTVPFGSE
+126 IHTPYKTVPFYSE
-139 EWWKILHTA
+139 EWWKILHAA

-195 QVEVILAKP
+195 QVEVVLAKP
-204 DKDFQDVKVI
+204 DKDFQDVRVI
-214 AFPSVEKKATRLS
+214 AFPSAEKKATRLS
-227 AANTKV
+227 AANAKV

-241 LNRLIDGDKET
+241 LNHLVDGNKET

-261 KPVAIDFKAD
+261 KPVAIDFRTD
-271 EPFTLRSLQ
+271 QPFTLRSLQ

-300 DYRMLSEFK
+300 GYRMLSEFK

-327 VISVPATTASE
+327 VISVPETTASE
-338 FRLKL
+338 FRLEL

-354 VEFSSLPAVER
+354 VEFLSLPAVER

-387 PVQPETGD
+387 PVQPEVGD
-395 PSMVIDPGEVL
+395 PSLVIDPGKVL

-412 QGDRLVWNAPAR
+412 QGDRLIWKAPAG

-494 GQNFTDDFLSEFQT
+494 GQNFTDDFLSEFQA
-508 RYGYDPLPFLPVY
+508 RYGYDPLPFLPAY
-521 EGYVVK
+521 EGYVVG
-527 SEDQS
+527 SEDRS

-575 VPGEFLQYG
+575 FPGEFLQYG

-617 RKISAESFT
+617 QKISAESFT

-647 TEGINNTLLH
+647 TEGIN
-657 VYISQPS
+657 
-664 EEREPGMNAWFSS
+664 
-677 EFNRL
+677 
-682 NTWYPQ
+682 
-688 MDLFTSYLK
+688 
-697 RVNYMLQQGLN
+697 
-708 IADVAY
+708 
-714 FIGED
+714 
-719 APKMTGIVEPE
+719 
-730 LPKGYQFDYI
+730 
-740 NAEVIERD
+740 
-748 LFVKDGLL
+748 
-756 TLPHGT
+756 
-762 QYRILVLPKL
+762 
-772 ETMRP
+772 
-777 ELLAKIGKLIE
+777 
-788 DGAVVLGPAPKR
+788 
-800 SPSGESF
+800 
-807 PTADR
+807 
-812 QVKRLADELWS
+812 
-823 GLDGRNVKA
+823 
-832 VKRGKGELLFGMTM
+832 
-846 EEALKHIG
+846 
-854 CVPDCGLPAD
+854 
-864 ALVLYGHRSAGDAE
+864 
-878 IYFVSNQEDKT
+878 
-889 IEISPEFRVRSRQ
+889 
-902 PELWDATTGRIRT
+902 
-915 LPAYEETAVGT
+915 
-926 VVPLKLYPYE
+926 
-936 SAFVVFRRPAV
+936 
-947 KVAGT
+947 
-952 GLQLNYPV
+952 
-960 PQTLVRL
+960 
-967 DAPWKVS
+967 
-974 FEKKRRGP
+974 
-982 ASQTFARLEDIS
+982 
-994 KNENPD
+994 
-1000 IRYYSGTI
+1000 
-1008 WYETEFELKKKPE
+1008 
-1021 GELYLNLNDVG
+1021 
-1032 VMAKVK
+1032 
-1038 INDRYAG
+1038 
-1045 GVWTAPYRVNVT
+1045 
-1057 DWVQKGENKVELEVV
+1057 
-1072 TTWMNRLIGDSSL
+1072 
-1085 PESERKTWTPCNSWK
+1085 RK
-1100 PTDTLQKSGL
+1100 
-1110 IGPVYIESVN
+1110 E

>member
-1 MVWGII
+1 
-7 LDRNLFEKAFLK
+7 
-19 RYKSIWK
+19 
-26 AEVKDNLATFTA
+26 
-38 GILKEQTMRKPL
+38 MRKPL
-50 LKTLLCLS
+50 FKTLLCLS
-58 LLAPFTGSAQDI
+58 LLVPFTGNGQDK
-70 NVLESGFVNP
+70 NALEAGFMNP

-126 IHTPYKTVPFGSE
+126 IHTPYKTVPFYSE
-139 EWWKILHTA
+139 EWWKILHAA

-195 QVEVILAKP
+195 QVEVVLAKP
-204 DKDFQDVKVI
+204 DKDFQDVRVI

-227 AANTKV
+227 AANAKV

-241 LNRLIDGDKET
+241 LNSLIDGDKET
-252 VMLFTEKSE
+252 AVLFTEKSE
-261 KPVAIDFKAD
+261 KPVAIDFRTD
-271 EPFTLRSLQ
+271 QPFTLRSLQ

-300 DYRMLSEFK
+300 GYRMLSEFK

-327 VISVPATTASE
+327 VISVPETTASE
-338 FRLKL
+338 FRLEL
-343 ANTASGTGLGE
+343 ANTASGMGLGE
-354 VEFSSLPAVER
+354 VEFLSLPAVER

-387 PVQPETGD
+387 PVQPEVGD
-395 PSMVIDPGEVL
+395 PSLVIDPGKVL

-412 QGDRLVWNAPAR
+412 QGDRLIWKAPAG

-494 GQNFTDDFLSEFQT
+494 GQNFTDDFLSEFQA
-508 RYGYDPLPFLPVY
+508 RYGYDPLPFLPAY
-521 EGYVVK
+521 EGYVVG
-527 SEDQS
+527 SEDRS

-575 VPGEFLQYG
+575 FPGEFLQYG

-617 RKISAESFT
+617 QKISAESFT

-719 APKMTGIVEPE
+719 APKMTGIVDPE

-777 ELLAKIGKLIE
+777 ELLAKIK
-788 DGAVVLGPAPKR
+788 
-800 SPSGESF
+800 
-807 PTADR
+807 
-812 QVKRLADELWS
+812 
-823 GLDGRNVKA
+823 
-832 VKRGKGELLFGMTM
+832 
-846 EEALKHIG
+846 
-854 CVPDCGLPAD
+854 
-864 ALVLYGHRSAGDAE
+864 
-878 IYFVSNQEDKT
+878 
-889 IEISPEFRVRSRQ
+889 
-902 PELWDATTGRIRT
+902 
-915 LPAYEETAVGT
+915 
-926 VVPLKLYPYE
+926 
-936 SAFVVFRRPAV
+936 
-947 KVAGT
+947 
-952 GLQLNYPV
+952 
-960 PQTLVRL
+960 
-967 DAPWKVS
+967 
-974 FEKKRRGP
+974 
-982 ASQTFARLEDIS
+982 
-994 KNENPD
+994 
-1000 IRYYSGTI
+1000 
-1008 WYETEFELKKKPE
+1008 
-1021 GELYLNLNDVG
+1021 
-1032 VMAKVK
+1032 
-1038 INDRYAG
+1038 
-1045 GVWTAPYRVNVT
+1045 
-1057 DWVQKGENKVELEVV
+1057 
-1072 TTWMNRLIGDSSL
+1072 
-1085 PESERKTWTPCNSWK
+1085 
-1100 PTDTLQKSGL
+1100 
-1110 IGPVYIESVN
+1110 

>member
-1 MVWGII
+1 M
-7 LDRNLFEKAFLK
+7 K
-19 RYKSIWK
+19 
-26 AEVKDNLATFTA
+26 KDNLITFTA

-58 LLAPFTGSAQDI
+58 LLAPFTGSGQDK
-70 NVLESGFVNP
+70 NALESGFANP

-126 IHTPYKTVPFGSE
+126 IHTPYKTVPFYSE
-139 EWWKILHTA
+139 EWWKILHAA

-195 QVEVILAKP
+195 QVEVVLAKP

-214 AFPSVEKKATRLS
+214 AFPSVGKRATRLS
-227 AANTKV
+227 AANTQV
-233 TSAMSLQN
+233 TSATPLQN
-241 LNRLIDGDKET
+241 LNSLIDGDKET
-252 VMLFTEKSE
+252 AMLFTEKSE
-261 KPVAIDFKAD
+261 KPVAIDFRTD

-280 IFPARQPIQTNARL
+280 IFPACQPIQTNARL

-300 DYRMLSEFK
+300 AYRMLSDFK

-316 LNVGFDPYAPV
+316 LNVGFEPYAPV
-327 VISVPATTASE
+327 VISIPAMTASE
-338 FRLKL
+338 FRLEL
-343 ANTASGTGLGE
+343 TNVAPGTGLAE

-387 PVQPETGD
+387 PVQPEAGD
-395 PSMVIDPGEVL
+395 PSLVIDPGQVL

-412 QGDRLVWNAPAR
+412 QGDRLVWKAPVG
-424 EWTILRTGM
+424 EWTVLRTGM

-480 ACWKVVVQDSYETG
+480 TCWKVVVQDSYETG
-494 GQNFTDDFLSEFQT
+494 GQNFTDGFLSEFQA

-546 VAYDYVGG
+546 IAYDYVGG

-575 VPGEFLQYG
+575 FPGEFLQYG

-617 RKISAESFT
+617 QKISAESFT

-807 PTADR
+807 QTADG
-812 QVKRLADELWS
+812 QVKKLADVLWS

-832 VKRGKGELLFGMTM
+832 AKRGKGGIAVWYDNGRSL
-846 EEALKHIG
+846 EA
-854 CVPDCGLPAD
+854 
-864 ALVLYGHRSAGDAE
+864 Y
-878 IYFVSNQEDKT
+878 
-889 IEISPEFRVRSRQ
+889 
-902 PELWDATTGRIRT
+902 
-915 LPAYEETAVGT
+915 
-926 VVPLKLYPYE
+926 
-936 SAFVVFRRPAV
+936 
-947 KVAGT
+947 
-952 GLQLNYPV
+952 
-960 PQTLVRL
+960 RL
-967 DAPWKVS
+967 C
-974 FEKKRRGP
+974 
-982 ASQTFARLEDIS
+982 T
-994 KNENPD
+994 
-1000 IRYYSGTI
+1000 
-1008 WYETEFELKKKPE
+1008 
-1021 GELYLNLNDVG
+1021 
-1032 VMAKVK
+1032 
-1038 INDRYAG
+1038 
-1045 GVWTAPYRVNVT
+1045 
-1057 DWVQKGENKVELEVV
+1057 
-1072 TTWMNRLIGDSSL
+1072 
-1085 PESERKTWTPCNSWK
+1085 
-1100 PTDTLQKSGL
+1100 
-1110 IGPVYIESVN
+1110 

>member
-1 MVWGII
+1 
-7 LDRNLFEKAFLK
+7 
-19 RYKSIWK
+19 
-26 AEVKDNLATFTA
+26 
-38 GILKEQTMRKPL
+38 MRKPL
-50 LKTLLCLS
+50 FKTLLCLS
-58 LLAPFTGSAQDI
+58 LLVPFTGNGQDK
-70 NVLESGFVNP
+70 NALEAGFMNP

-126 IHTPYKTVPFGSE
+126 IHTPYKTVPFYSE
-139 EWWKILHTA
+139 EWWKILHAA

-195 QVEVILAKP
+195 QVEVVLAKP
-204 DKDFQDVKVI
+204 DKDFQDVRVI
-214 AFPSVEKKATRLS
+214 AFPSVGKKATRLS
-227 AANTKV
+227 AANAKV

-241 LNRLIDGDKET
+241 LNSLIDGDKET
-252 VMLFTEKSE
+252 AVLFTEKSE
-261 KPVAIDFKAD
+261 KPVAIDFRTD
-271 EPFTLRSLQ
+271 QPFTLRSLQ

-300 DYRMLSEFK
+300 GYRMLSEFK

-327 VISVPATTASE
+327 VISVPETTASE
-338 FRLKL
+338 FRLEL

-354 VEFSSLPAVER
+354 VEFLSLPAVER

-387 PVQPETGD
+387 PVQPEVGD
-395 PSMVIDPGEVL
+395 PSLVIDPGKVL

-412 QGDRLVWNAPAR
+412 QGDRLIWKAPAG

-494 GQNFTDDFLSEFQT
+494 GQNFTDDFLSEFQA
-508 RYGYDPLPFLPVY
+508 RYGYDPLPFLPAY
-521 EGYVVK
+521 EGYVVG
-527 SEDQS
+527 SEDRS

-575 VPGEFLQYG
+575 FPGEFLQYG

-617 RKISAESFT
+617 QKISAESFT

-719 APKMTGIVEPE
+719 APKMTGIVDPE

-777 ELLAKIGKLIE
+777 ELLAKIKKLIE

-812 QVKRLADELWS
+812 QVEKLAGELWS
-823 GLDGRNVKA
+823 GLDGRSVKA

-864 ALVLYGHRSAGDAE
+864 SPVLYGHRSAGDAD
-878 IYFVSNQEDKT
+878 IYFISNQKDEM
-889 IEISPEFRVRSRQ
+889 IEIRPEFRIRSRQ

-915 LPAYEETAVGT
+915 LPAYEVTAAGT

-936 SAFVVFRRPAV
+936 SAFIVFRRSAT
-947 KVAGT
+947 KAEGT

-960 PQTLVRL
+960 LQTLVRL

-974 FEKKRRGP
+974 FEEKRRGP

-1008 WYETEFELKKKPE
+1008 WYETEFKLKKKPE

-1038 INDRYAG
+1038 INGQYAG

-1057 DWVQKGENKVELEVV
+1057 DLVRKGKNKVEIEVV
-1072 TTWMNRLIGDSSL
+1072 TTWMNRLIGDSGL

-1110 IGPVYIESVN
+1110 VGPVYIECVN